1 MAEIVRKRVPELPG
15 LPSLIGKIIRFSY
28 VNDKISRIIRKS
40 DMQMLSKKD
49 RAILA
54 ELQRD
59 SRLTMQ
65 QLAEKVGMSSSA
77 CWRRVRSLEESGVI
91 DRYAVI
97 VDPAKAGFSLSS
109 MTLVSLARHEERSVE
124 NFIKEV
130 MRHPEVL
137 ECFATSG
144 EADFHLRVVV
154 EDMEAYNKFL
164 DDFIFRIPGVS
175 QVRSN
180 IVLKEIKADTALP
193 LKA

>member
-1 MAEIVRKRVPELPG
+1 
-15 LPSLIGKIIRFSY
+15 
-28 VNDKISRIIRKS
+28 
-40 DMQMLSKKD
+40 MLSRKD

-54 ELQRD
+54 ELQAD

-77 CWRRVRSLEESGVI
+77 CWRRVKSLEESGVI
-91 DRYAVI
+91 DRYVVI
-97 VDPAKAGFSLSS
+97 VNPGKAGFSLSS

-124 NFIKEV
+124 NFVKEV
-130 MRHPEVL
+130 RRHPEVL

-154 EDMEAYNKFL
+154 EDIEAYNKFL

-180 IVLKEIKADTALP
+180 IVLKEIKTDTALP
-193 LKA
+193 LKK

>member
-1 MAEIVRKRVPELPG
+1 
-15 LPSLIGKIIRFSY
+15 
-28 VNDKISRIIRKS
+28 
-40 DMQMLSKKD
+40 MLSRKD
-49 RAILA
+49 SAILR

-65 QLAEKVGMSSSA
+65 QLAERVGQSSSA
-77 CWRRVRSLEESGVI
+77 VWRRVRSLEEAGVI

-97 VDPAKAGFSLSS
+97 LDPKKAGFALQS
-109 MTLVSLARHEERSVE
+109 MTLVSLARHEEKAVDK
-124 NFIKEV
+124 FVTEV
-130 MRHPEVL
+130 QRHPEVL

-154 EDMEAYNKFL
+154 EDIEAYNRFL
-164 DDFIFRIPGVS
+164 DDFIFLIPGVS

>member
-1 MAEIVRKRVPELPG
+1 M
-15 LPSLIGKIIRFSY
+15 
-28 VNDKISRIIRKS
+28 ISR
-40 DMQMLSKKD
+40 KD

-65 QLAEKVGMSSSA
+65 ELAARLDMSSSA
-77 CWRRVRSLEESGVI
+77 CWRRVKALEQDGVI
-91 DRYAVI
+91 DRYVVI
-97 VDPAKAGFSLSS
+97 VDPKKAGFSLSS
-109 MTLVSLARHEERSVE
+109 MTLVSLARHEERNVE

-130 MRHPEVL
+130 GRHPEVL

-154 EDMEAYNKFL
+154 EDMDAYNKFL
-164 DDFIFRIPGVS
+164 DDFIFRLPGVS

-193 LKA
+193 FKT

>member
-1 MAEIVRKRVPELPG
+1 
-15 LPSLIGKIIRFSY
+15 
-28 VNDKISRIIRKS
+28 
-40 DMQMLSKKD
+40 MLDVKD
-49 RAILA
+49 RRILI

-65 QLAEKVGMSSSA
+65 ELGERVGMSSSA
-77 CWRRVRSLEESGVI
+77 CWRRVKSLEDEGVI

-97 VDPAKAGFSLSS
+97 ANTRKAGFSLSS
-109 MTLVSLARHEERSVE
+109 MVHVSLARHERKNVE
-124 NFIKEV
+124 NFIREV
-130 MRHPEVL
+130 LRHPEVL

-154 EDMEAYNKFL
+154 EDIDAYNVFL
-164 DDFIFRIPGVS
+164 DGFIFRLPGVS

-193 LKA
+193 FRL

>member
-1 MAEIVRKRVPELPG
+1 M
-15 LPSLIGKIIRFSY
+15 
-28 VNDKISRIIRKS
+28 
-40 DMQMLSKKD
+40 
-49 RAILA
+49 

-65 QLAEKVGMSSSA
+65 ELAQKVGMSSSA
-77 CWRRVRSLEESGVI
+77 CWRRVKRLEEDGVI

-97 VDPAKAGFSLSS
+97 ANTRKAGFGLSS
-109 MTLVSLARHEERSVE
+109 MVHISLARHEQKHVE
-124 NFIKEV
+124 NFIREV
-130 MRHPEVL
+130 LRHPEVL

-154 EDMEAYNKFL
+154 EDIDAYNVFL
-164 DDFIFRIPGVS
+164 DDFVFKLPGVS

-193 LKA
+193 FRQ

>member
-1 MAEIVRKRVPELPG
+1 MLNRK
-15 LPSLIGKIIRFSY
+15 
-28 VNDKISRIIRKS
+28 D
-40 DMQMLSKKD
+40 Q
-49 RAILA
+49 AILA

-65 QLAEKVGMSSSA
+65 ELATRVGMSSSA

-91 DRYAVI
+91 DRYAALVN
-97 VDPAKAGFSLSS
+97 PRKAGFMLSS
-109 MTLVSLARHEERSVE
+109 MTLISLARHEQKHVDT
-124 NFIKEV
+124 FIKEV

-154 EDMEAYNKFL
+154 EDMDAYNRFL
-164 DDFIFRIPGVS
+164 DDFIFRLPGVS

-180 IVLKEIKADTALP
+180 IVLKEIKVDTALP
-193 LKA
+193 FRT